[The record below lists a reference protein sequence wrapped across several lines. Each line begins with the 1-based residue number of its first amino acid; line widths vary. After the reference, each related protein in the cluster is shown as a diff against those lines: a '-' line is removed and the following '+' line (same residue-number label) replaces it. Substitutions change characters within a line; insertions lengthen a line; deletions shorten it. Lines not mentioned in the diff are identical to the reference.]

1 MEPARSLPPLLVGD
15 GTLTNP
21 RDMVRALE
29 TVETFAYRYLVDGDL
44 IGEGKATLVR
54 IMADDESA
62 SVLVNGCLFLNVSSF
77 QYLVF
82 TLDDAA
88 ETRFELHVEGAVLEL
103 RPLDEPELRAGQR
116 QVIRLMEE
124 SAFDANSIVS
134 LDDEDDED

>member
-62 SVLVNGCLFLNVSSF
+62 SVLVNGCLFLNVASF
-77 QYLVF
+77 RYLDFETSEDGRCTVRLHGDGALL
-82 TLDDAA
+82 TLVTAPDSEAGVTSGQMRLIEDAEFSLSELVLA
-88 ETRFELHVEGAVLEL
+88 E
-103 RPLDEPELRAGQR
+103 
-116 QVIRLMEE
+116 
-124 SAFDANSIVS
+124 
-134 LDDEDDED
+134 DEDEDE